1 MVRFA
6 KVVGLEDAV
15 LFVKAEVL
23 ETSLPEL
30 GGLVVVTGGVE
41 SGDCAYKGVG
51 EKEGKRE
58 MRKRKSA

>member
-6 KVVGLEDAV
+6 KVVGVEDAV
-15 LFVKAEVL
+15 LFVKAGLL

-30 GGLVVVTGGVE
+30 GGSVVVTDGVE

-58 MRKRKSA
+58 MRKRKSV